1 MSENTLNNKL
11 LLRYLG
17 GLDENDLKFIEEKF
31 DNLDIDFKHIS
42 YNGQIT
48 NSLTDFSLE
57 AFYTLSLSSIF
68 LRETIQH
75 IGKNVVWESLKA
87 IFIYTRDKLKNKEYN
102 QITKDDIIKKPI
114 KFGINAILDDNTSYN
129 FELSGE
135 LSDEL
140 IDKSLDK
147 MLEFLKEQKPN
158 EKYEHTSYVR
168 FSSKNEEWETE
179 SLQEYI
185 LKRRKNN

>member
-1 MSENTLNNKL
+1 MSDKFKNIV

-17 GLDENDLKFIEEKF
+17 GLDENDLKFIEEQF
-31 DNLDIDFKHIS
+31 SNLDVDFKHIS
-42 YNGQIT
+42 HNGQIT
-48 NSLTDFSLE
+48 NSFDNFSLE
-57 AFYTLSLSSIF
+57 AFYSLSSPF

-75 IGKNVVWESLKA
+75 IGKNVVWETLKA
-87 IFIYTRDKLKNKEYN
+87 IFIYTKNKFKDKEYS
-102 QITKDDIIKKPI
+102 QITKDNIVKKPI
-114 KFGINAILDDNTSYN
+114 KFGFNAVLDENTTYN

-147 MLEFLKEQKPN
+147 MLDFLKEQSLN

-168 FSSKNEEWETE
+168 FSSKNEEWEAE

-185 LKRRKNN
+185 LNRKNNN

>member
-1 MSENTLNNKL
+1 MSENLLNNKVVF
-11 LLRYLG
+11 RFLG
-17 GLDENDLKFIEEKF
+17 GLNEKDLKFMEEQF
-31 DNLDIDFKHIS
+31 NNLDIDFKHTS
-42 YNGQIT
+42 HNGQIT
-48 NSLTDFSLE
+48 NSLNDFSLE
-57 AFYTLSLSSIF
+57 AFYTLSISSSF

-87 IFIYTRDKLKNKEYN
+87 IFIYTRNKLKNQEYS
-102 QITKDDIIKKPI
+102 QITNDDVVKKPI
-114 KFGINAILDDNTSYN
+114 KFGINAVLDENTSYN

-135 LSDEL
+135 LSDEI

-147 MLEFLKEQKPN
+147 MLEFLKEQKLN

-185 LKRRKNN
+185 IKRRKNN

>member
-1 MSENTLNNKL
+1 MTENISDNKVL
-11 LLRYLG
+11 FRYLG
-17 GLDENDLKFIEEKF
+17 GLDEKDLKFIEEQF
-31 DNLDIDFKHIS
+31 NNLNVDFKPVS

-48 NSLTDFSLE
+48 NSLSDFSLE
-57 AFYTLSLSSIF
+57 AFFVLASPFLGQTL
-68 LRETIQH
+68 QH
-75 IGKNVVWESLKA
+75 LGKNVVWETLKT
-87 IFIYTRDKLKNKEYN
+87 IFIYTKNKFKNKEYS
-102 QITKDDIIKKPI
+102 QITQDEVIKKPI
-114 KFGINAILDDNTSYN
+114 KFGINAVLDNNTTYN

-140 IDKSLDK
+140 FDKSLDK
-147 MLEFLKEQKPN
+147 MLGFLKEQTLN

-168 FSSKNEEWETE
+168 FSSKNEEWEVE

>member
-1 MSENTLNNKL
+1 MTENISANKVL
-11 LLRYLG
+11 FRYLG
-17 GLDENDLKFIEEKF
+17 GLDEKDLKFIEEQF
-31 DNLDIDFKHIS
+31 NILGIDFKHIS
-42 YNGQIT
+42 HNGQIK

-57 AFYTLSLSSIF
+57 AFYALSISSSF

-87 IFIYTRDKLKNKEYN
+87 IFIYTRNKLKNQEYS
-102 QITKDDIIKKPI
+102 QITKDDVVKKPI
-114 KFGINAILDDNTSYN
+114 KFGINAILDENTSYN
-129 FELSGE
+129 FELRGE

-147 MLEFLKEQKPN
+147 MLEFLKEQKLN

-185 LKRRKNN
+185 LKKTKK